1 MVTSLNKERRIMINY
16 LNIYDQLQT
25 IDIAKSK
32 ILFWHNAGLTLSII
46 LILAILIPLI
56 IKTIIPNIDI
66 THPDKLLWL
75 DREEKTA
82 IVGSIIMITIILLWL
97 TIPAIQKKNKLLSIK
112 NIDIAKMYANNEL
125 GTHSALNDLNTDIDE
140 NQILNLLSSDGIQ
153 NVLAVNGASNVD
165 TFKENVSYLK
175 DLYDQKKKTLNMLYN
190 KETTISEDDYV
201 NSILNQFYLGK
212 ISNTPADMTDFEE
225 DYPRVSSNLKK

>member
-1 MVTSLNKERRIMINY
+1 MINY

-25 IDIAKSK
+25 IDAAKSN

-75 DREEKTA
+75 DREEKMT
-82 IVGSIIMITIILLWL
+82 VGGSIVMIAIILLWL

-112 NIDIAKMYANNEL
+112 NIDIAKMYATNEL
-125 GTHSALNDLNTDIDE
+125 DTHSALKDSIDE
-140 NQILNLLSSDGIQ
+140 SQILNLLSSDSIN
-153 NVLAVNGASNVD
+153 NVLTVNGASNVN

-212 ISNTPADMTDFEE
+212 IGATPADITSFEE
-225 DYPRVSSNLKK
+225 DYPRVSANLKK

>member
-1 MVTSLNKERRIMINY
+1 MINY
-16 LNIYDQLQT
+16 LNIYNQLQT
-25 IDIAKSK
+25 IDAAKSN
-32 ILFWHNAGLTLSII
+32 ILFWHNTGLVFSII

-66 THPDKLLWL
+66 THLDKLLWL
-75 DREEKTA
+75 DREEKMA
-82 IVGSIIMITIILLWL
+82 IGGSIIMIIIILLWL
-97 TIPAIQKKNKLLSIK
+97 TIPAIQKKNKLLAIK

-140 NQILNLLSSDGIQ
+140 NQILNLLSSDSIQ
-153 NVLAVNGASNVD
+153 NVLAVNGASNVN

-175 DLYDQKKKTLNMLYN
+175 DLYDKKKKTLNMLYN
-190 KETTISEDDYV
+190 KETTISEDNYV

-212 ISNTPADMTDFEE
+212 ISDTPADMAGFEE
-225 DYPRVSSNLKK
+225 DYPKVSANLKK

>member
-1 MVTSLNKERRIMINY
+1 MINY

-25 IDIAKSK
+25 IDIAKSN

-75 DREEKTA
+75 DREEKT
-82 IVGSIIMITIILLWL
+82 IVVGSIVMIIIILLWL
-97 TIPAIQKKNKLLSIK
+97 TIPAIHKKNKLLSIK
-112 NIDIAKMYANNEL
+112 NIDIAKMYATNEL
-125 GTHSALNDLNTDIDE
+125 GTHSALNNLKNDIDE

-190 KETTISEDDYV
+190 KETTISEDDYI

-212 ISNTPADMTDFEE
+212 IGDTPADMTDFEE
-225 DYPRVSSNLKK
+225 DYPRVSANLKK

>member
-1 MVTSLNKERRIMINY
+1 MINY

-75 DREEKTA
+75 DREEKT
-82 IVGSIIMITIILLWL
+82 IVVGSIVMIIIILLWL

-112 NIDIAKMYANNEL
+112 NIDIAKMYATNEL
-125 GTHSALNDLNTDIDE
+125 STHSALKDNIDE
-140 NQILNLLSSDGIQ
+140 SQILNLLSSDGIQ

-190 KETTISEDDYV
+190 KETTISEDDYI

-212 ISNTPADMTDFEE
+212 IDDTPADMTDFEE
-225 DYPRVSSNLKK
+225 DYPRVSANLKK

>member
-1 MVTSLNKERRIMINY
+1 MINY

-25 IDIAKSK
+25 IDFAKSK
-32 ILFWHNAGLTLSII
+32 ILFWHNTGLTLSII

-75 DREEKTA
+75 DREEKMT
-82 IVGSIIMITIILLWL
+82 VGGSIVMIAIILLWL
-97 TIPAIQKKNKLLSIK
+97 TIPAIHKKNKLLSIK
-112 NIDIAKMYANNEL
+112 NIDIAKMYENNEL
-125 GTHSALNDLNTDIDE
+125 GTHSALKDTIDE
-140 NQILNLLSSDGIQ
+140 SQILNLLSSDSIN
-153 NVLAVNGASNVD
+153 NVLTVNGASNVN

-190 KETTISEDDYV
+190 KETTISENDYV

-212 ISNTPADMTDFEE
+212 IGDTPADMTDFEE
-225 DYPRVSSNLKK
+225 DYPRVSANLKK

>member
-1 MVTSLNKERRIMINY
+1 MINY
-16 LNIYDQLQT
+16 LNIYDKLQT

-75 DREEKTA
+75 DREEKT
-82 IVGSIIMITIILLWL
+82 IVVGSIVMIIIILLWL
-97 TIPAIQKKNKLLSIK
+97 TIPAIHKKNKLLSIK

-125 GTHSALNDLNTDIDE
+125 GTHSALKDTIDE

-153 NVLAVNGASNVD
+153 NVLAVNGASNVN

-212 ISNTPADMTDFEE
+212 IGDTPADMTDFEE
-225 DYPRVSSNLKK
+225 DYPRVSANLKK

>member
-1 MVTSLNKERRIMINY
+1 MINY

-46 LILAILIPLI
+46 LILVILIPLI
-56 IKTIIPNIDI
+56 IKTIIPNIY
-66 THPDKLLWL
+66 TEPYRLLL
-75 DREEKTA
+75 DREEKATV
-82 IVGSIIMITIILLWL
+82 VGSIIMIAIILLWL

-112 NIDIAKMYANNEL
+112 NMDIAKMYATNEL
-125 GTHSALNDLNTDIDE
+125 GTHSALKDNIDE
-140 NQILNLLSSDGIQ
+140 SQIVNLLSSDGIQ
-153 NVLAVNGASNVD
+153 NVLAVNGTSNVD

-212 ISNTPADMTDFEE
+212 ISDTPADMTDFEE
-225 DYPRVSSNLKK
+225 DYPRVSANLKK

>member
-1 MVTSLNKERRIMINY
+1 MINY

-32 ILFWHNAGLTLSII
+32 ISFWHNAGLKLSII

-75 DREEKTA
+75 DREEKT
-82 IVGSIIMITIILLWL
+82 IVVGSIVMIIIILLWL
-97 TIPAIQKKNKLLSIK
+97 TIPAIHKKNKLLSIK
-112 NIDIAKMYANNEL
+112 NINIAKMYANNEL
-125 GTHSALNDLNTDIDE
+125 GTHSALNDLKNDIDE

-190 KETTISEDDYV
+190 KETTISEDDYI

-212 ISNTPADMTDFEE
+212 IGDTPADMTGFEE
-225 DYPRVSSNLKK
+225 DYPRVSANLKK

>member
-1 MVTSLNKERRIMINY
+1 MINY

-25 IDIAKSK
+25 IDAAKSK
-32 ILFWHNAGLTLSII
+32 ILFWHNNRLTLSII

-56 IKTIIPNIDI
+56 IKIILPNIY
-66 THPDKLLWL
+66 TEPYRLLL
-75 DREEKTA
+75 DREEKATV
-82 IVGSIIMITIILLWL
+82 VGSIVMIIILLLWL
-97 TIPAIQKKNKLLSIK
+97 TIPAIQNKNKLLSIK
-112 NIDIAKMYANNEL
+112 NIDIAKMYATNEL
-125 GTHSALNDLNTDIDE
+125 GTHSALKDNIDE
-140 NQILNLLSSDGIQ
+140 SQILNLLSSDSIN
-153 NVLAVNGASNVD
+153 NVLTVNGASNVN

-212 ISNTPADMTDFEE
+212 ISDTPADMTGFEE
-225 DYPRVSSNLKK
+225 DYPRVSANLKK

>member
-1 MVTSLNKERRIMINY
+1 MINY

-75 DREEKTA
+75 DREEKMT
-82 IVGSIIMITIILLWL
+82 VGGSIVMIAIILLWL

-112 NIDIAKMYANNEL
+112 NIDIAKMYENNEL
-125 GTHSALNDLNTDIDE
+125 GTHSALNDLKNDIDE
-140 NQILNLLSSDGIQ
+140 NQILNLLPSDGIQ
-153 NVLAVNGASNVD
+153 NVLAVNGASNVN

-190 KETTISEDDYV
+190 KETTISEDDYI

-212 ISNTPADMTDFEE
+212 IGDTPADMTDFEE
-225 DYPRVSSNLKK
+225 DYPRVSVNLKK

>member
-1 MVTSLNKERRIMINY
+1 MINY
-16 LNIYDQLQT
+16 LNIYNQLQT
-25 IDIAKSK
+25 IDAAKSN
-32 ILFWHNAGLTLSII
+32 ILFWHNTGLTLSII

-75 DREEKTA
+75 DREEKMT
-82 IVGSIIMITIILLWL
+82 VGGSIVMIAIILLWL

-112 NIDIAKMYANNEL
+112 NIDIAKMYENNEL
-125 GTHSALNDLNTDIDE
+125 GTHSALNDLKNDIDE
-140 NQILNLLSSDGIQ
+140 NQILNLLPSDGIQ

-190 KETTISEDDYV
+190 KETTISEDDYI

-212 ISNTPADMTDFEE
+212 IGDTPTDMTDFEE
-225 DYPRVSSNLKK
+225 DYPRVSANLKK

>member
-1 MVTSLNKERRIMINY
+1 MINY

-32 ILFWHNAGLTLSII
+32 ILFWHNTGLTLSII
-46 LILAILIPLI
+46 LILTILIPLI

-75 DREEKTA
+75 DIEEKMT
-82 IVGSIIMITIILLWL
+82 VGGSIVMIAIILLWL
-97 TIPAIQKKNKLLSIK
+97 TIPAIQKKHKLLSIK
-112 NIDIAKMYANNEL
+112 NIDIAKMYATNEL
-125 GTHSALNDLNTDIDE
+125 GTHSALKDNIDE
-140 NQILNLLSSDGIQ
+140 SQIVNLLSSDGIQ

-175 DLYDQKKKTLNMLYN
+175 DVYDQKKKTLNMLYN
-190 KETTISEDDYV
+190 KETTISENDYV

-212 ISNTPADMTDFEE
+212 IGDTPADMTDFEE
-225 DYPRVSSNLKK
+225 DYPRVNANLKK

>member
-1 MVTSLNKERRIMINY
+1 MINY

-82 IVGSIIMITIILLWL
+82 VVGSIIMITIISLWL
-97 TIPAIQKKNKLLSIK
+97 TIPAMQKKHKLLSIK
-112 NIDIAKMYANNEL
+112 NIDIAKMYATNEL

-140 NQILNLLSSDGIQ
+140 NQILNLLSSDSIQ
-153 NVLAVNGASNVD
+153 NALAVNGASNVD
-165 TFKENVSYLK
+165 AFKENVSYLK

-212 ISNTPADMTDFEE
+212 ISDTPADMTDFEE
-225 DYPRVSSNLKK
+225 DYPRVSANLKK

>member
-1 MVTSLNKERRIMINY
+1 MVTSLNKERKIMINY

-66 THPDKLLWL
+66 THPDKWLWL
-75 DREEKTA
+75 DREEKMT
-82 IVGSIIMITIILLWL
+82 VGGSIVMIAIILLWL

-112 NIDIAKMYANNEL
+112 NIDIAKMYATNEL
-125 GTHSALNDLNTDIDE
+125 GTHSALKDNIDE
-140 NQILNLLSSDGIQ
+140 SQILNLLSSDSIQ
-153 NVLAVNGASNVD
+153 NVLAVNGASNVK

-190 KETTISEDDYV
+190 KETTISEDDYI

-212 ISNTPADMTDFEE
+212 IGDTPADMTDFEE
-225 DYPRVSSNLKK
+225 DYPKVSANLKK

>member
-1 MVTSLNKERRIMINY
+1 MVTSLNKERKIMINY

-25 IDIAKSK
+25 IDAAKSN
-32 ILFWHNAGLTLSII
+32 ILFWHNTGLVFSII

-75 DREEKTA
+75 DREEKMT
-82 IVGSIIMITIILLWL
+82 VGGSIVMIAIILLWL

-112 NIDIAKMYANNEL
+112 NIDIAKMYATNEL
-125 GTHSALNDLNTDIDE
+125 GTHSALKDNIDE
-140 NQILNLLSSDGIQ
+140 SQIVNLLSSDGIQ

-190 KETTISEDDYV
+190 KETTISENDYV

-225 DYPRVSSNLKK
+225 DYPRVSTNLKK

>member
-1 MVTSLNKERRIMINY
+1 MINY

-75 DREEKTA
+75 DRKKKMT
-82 IVGSIIMITIILLWL
+82 VGGSIVMIAIILLWL
-97 TIPAIQKKNKLLSIK
+97 TIPAIHKKNKLLSIK

-125 GTHSALNDLNTDIDE
+125 GTHSALNDLKNDIDE

-212 ISNTPADMTDFEE
+212 IGDTPADMTDFEE
-225 DYPRVSSNLKK
+225 DYPRVSANLKK

>member
-1 MVTSLNKERRIMINY
+1 MINY

-75 DREEKTA
+75 DREEKTTV
-82 IVGSIIMITIILLWL
+82 VGSIVMIAIILLWL

-125 GTHSALNDLNTDIDE
+125 GTHSALNDNIDE
-140 NQILNLLSSDGIQ
+140 SQILNLLSSDGIQ

-165 TFKENVSYLK
+165 TFKGNVSYLK

-212 ISNTPADMTDFEE
+212 IGDTPADMTSFEE
-225 DYPRVSSNLKK
+225 DYPRVSANLKK

>member
-1 MVTSLNKERRIMINY
+1 MINY

-25 IDIAKSK
+25 IDFAKSK

-75 DREEKTA
+75 DREEKMT
-82 IVGSIIMITIILLWL
+82 VGGSIVMITIILLWL

-153 NVLAVNGASNVD
+153 NVLAVNGASNVN

-212 ISNTPADMTDFEE
+212 IGDTPADMTDFEE
-225 DYPRVSSNLKK
+225 DYPRVSANLKK

>member
-1 MVTSLNKERRIMINY
+1 MINY

-75 DREEKTA
+75 DREEKT
-82 IVGSIIMITIILLWL
+82 IVVGSIVMIIIILLWL
-97 TIPAIQKKNKLLSIK
+97 TIPAIHKKNKLLSIK
-112 NIDIAKMYANNEL
+112 NIDIAKMYENNEL
-125 GTHSALNDLNTDIDE
+125 GTHSALNDLKNDINE
-140 NQILNLLSSDGIQ
+140 NQILNLLPSDGIQ

-190 KETTISEDDYV
+190 KETTISENDYV

-212 ISNTPADMTDFEE
+212 IGDTPTDMTDFEE
-225 DYPRVSSNLKK
+225 DYPRVSANLKK

>member
-1 MVTSLNKERRIMINY
+1 MVTSLNKERKIMINY

-75 DREEKTA
+75 DREEKMT
-82 IVGSIIMITIILLWL
+82 IGGSIIMIAIILLWL

-112 NIDIAKMYANNEL
+112 NIDIAKMYATNEL
-125 GTHSALNDLNTDIDE
+125 GIHSALKDNIDE
-140 NQILNLLSSDGIQ
+140 SQILNLLSSDGIQ

-190 KETTISEDDYV
+190 KETTISEDDYI

-212 ISNTPADMTDFEE
+212 IGDTPADMTDFEE
-225 DYPRVSSNLKK
+225 DYPRVSANLKK

>member
-1 MVTSLNKERRIMINY
+1 MVTSLNKERKIMINY
-16 LNIYDQLQT
+16 LNIYDKLQT

-75 DREEKTA
+75 DREEKT
-82 IVGSIIMITIILLWL
+82 IVVGSIVMIIIILLWL
-97 TIPAIQKKNKLLSIK
+97 TIPAIHKKNKLLSIK

-125 GTHSALNDLNTDIDE
+125 GTHSALKDTIDE

-153 NVLAVNGASNVD
+153 NVLAVNGASNVN

-212 ISNTPADMTDFEE
+212 IGDTPADMTDFEE
-225 DYPRVSSNLKK
+225 DYPRVSANLKK